1 MFTLKRKNLKRKG
14 CPQVSHYRNKYKKQ
28 FMLCGVVLLQIW
40 ILSTSAFAYIADQIV
55 PKPQIVKEKEF
66 EINLDN
72 SWVIVSNT
80 SQQEYNFSAQ
90 WLKQKIEDSQSVNL
104 ATVNFSN
111 ISTNKRII
119 LGNPKQHDYLNSLLT
134 EKNIGLP
141 PVLGNE
147 GYVLNI
153 FNSPRQEI
161 IIAANTPNGV
171 FYGVQT
177 LLQLI
182 NMKKVEGVSIVDYPD
197 HHIRAVDEHYF
208 RDSQMQGK
216 PPRFTQ
222 EQKDSIDKLA
232 SLKINAISLY
242 AGKDFCENSP
252 DYIQAYRE
260 MAAYCGERFID
271 FIPGIGTLRSISWV
285 PFDLIEGWWV
295 KDEKFKFNQADLA
308 VAEKPFVDLL
318 QNGGFE
324 TDEDNDQKPDGW
336 TVTGQA
342 EIDSH
347 ELYQGRNSLKIIT
360 GKAFLELNVE
370 PNSFY
375 HLSAYAKGF
384 APVISLT
391 ALHFSGE
398 SLSLYG
404 QSDYVDKD
412 IHEWRKFG
420 VVLKTNDQTS
430 KLRINLCG
438 KYGSV
443 WIDEVKLYRI
453 NGALQNVIRTSTT
466 DIKITGL
473 DKTITYQEGVDY
485 KIINGKTSK
494 KYHDELQPFQI
505 QRLNEGNISA
515 GQEVLLSYDCVL
527 YWSRSHWYN
536 QPPCVSDDR
545 LYTDYYYPAIDR
557 VIKSLHPEII
567 NFSSCEIRG
576 FNRDSRNKKRGLSN
590 ARLFAE
596 WLNRINRYVKS
607 KDPHCRIMIW
617 DDMVSPYHNGRAE
630 DGQLKYGGSS
640 GRMAE
645 AVEQDM
651 IDKDVIMNIWWYSN
665 RYLSAMVAATSFFSS
680 RGFNYFG
687 APWDDV
693 ENIQSWSELLFK
705 QPQALGGFAT
715 NWRRSNSPAF
725 CNNFPAFSDHFWNV
739 GSEIVYFSSFEKDL
753 DANGVPDGWYYAGDK
768 QNTKENLVENL
779 SFENGLSDW
788 KIYTG
793 EVSIDSKVYHEGQ
806 KSVHFY
812 SMSSKD
818 SSIKGDFIPI
828 EPDTDYVLSARAKAN
843 NIVIGTTG
851 WHKLFMVARFYD
863 YNKTQIK
870 NIYPDLGMDAGT
882 YDWTLFKTTYH
893 SPNNAA
899 YFRISRLG
907 LIGTGTGEG
916 WIDDI
921 RFSKYEPPAYSI
933 EGRDMQGATAFSRCA
948 VTVKG
953 VSNIIHSD
961 FIPVKPNRKY
971 LLSAYIKRHKINGK
985 EAPCFKIVWYNLD
998 QQYLSEATKV
1008 FENVS
1013 AEYKRFEMEAVSSQN
1028 AFYAKIYLQ
1037 GQEGGD
1043 EYFWFDTV
1051 CLRVSKKLK
1060 EVYDGYKTMMPPKMF
1075 RME

>member
-1 MFTLKRKNLKRKG
+1 MKKEIIQRSQE
-14 CPQVSHYRNKYKKQ
+14 PQGFYRNKYKNQ
-28 FMLCGVVLLQIW
+28 FILCGVVLLQIW

-80 SQQEYNFSAQ
+80 SQQDYNFSAQ
-90 WLKQKIEDSQSVNL
+90 WLKQKIEDSQSVDL
-104 ATVNFSN
+104 AIVNFSN
-111 ISTNKRII
+111 ASTNKRII

-147 GYVLNI
+147 GYILDI

-161 IIAANTPNGV
+161 IIAADTPNGV
-171 FYGVQT
+171 FYGMQT

-216 PPRFTQ
+216 PPQFSQ

-232 SLKINAISLY
+232 GLKINAISLY
-242 AGKDFCENSP
+242 AGKDFCEDSP

-260 MAAYCGERFID
+260 MAAYCKERFID
-271 FIPGIGTLRSISWV
+271 FIPGIGTLRSISRV

-295 KDEKFKFNQADLA
+295 KDEKFKFNQDDLA
-308 VAEKPFVDLL
+308 VAEKAFVDLL

-324 TDEDNDQKPDGW
+324 TDWDNDKKPDGW
-336 TVTGQA
+336 TVTDQA

-360 GKAFLELNVE
+360 GKAFLEFNVE

-375 HLSAYAKGF
+375 HFSAYAKGS

-391 ALHFSGE
+391 ALHSSGK
-398 SLSLYG
+398 SLYG
-404 QSDYVDKD
+404 QSDYVNKD

-430 KLRINLCG
+430 KVRINLSG

-443 WIDEVKLYRI
+443 WIDEVKLQRI
-453 NGALQNVIRTSTT
+453 NSALQNVIRTSTT
-466 DIKITGL
+466 DIKITNL

-494 KYHDELQPFQI
+494 RYDDELQPFQI

-515 GQEVLLSYDCVL
+515 GQQVLVSYDCVL
-527 YWSRSHWYN
+527 YWSNTHWYN
-536 QPPCVSDDR
+536 QPPCVSDNR
-545 LYTDYYYPAIDR
+545 LYSDYYYPAIDR
-557 VIKSLHPEII
+557 VIKALHPEII
-567 NFSSCEIRG
+567 NFSSDEIRG

-596 WLNRINRYVKS
+596 WLNKINRYVKS
-607 KDPHCRIMIW
+607 KDPNCRIMIW
-617 DDMVSPYHNGRAE
+617 DDMVSPYHNGRSE
-630 DGQLKYGGSS
+630 EGQLKYGGSS

-665 RYLSAMVAATSFFSS
+665 RYLNSMVAATSFFSS

-693 ENIQSWSELLFK
+693 ENIQSWSELLLN

-715 NWRRSNSPAF
+715 NWGRND
-725 CNNFPAFSDHFWNV
+725 FPAFADLFWNV
-739 GSEIVYFSSFEKDL
+739 EYETVYFSGFENDL
-753 DANGVPDGWYYAGDK
+753 DANGVPDGWYYARNK
-768 QNTKENLVENL
+768 QNAKENLVQNS
-779 SFENGLSDW
+779 SFENGLSNW
-788 KIYTG
+788 EIYTG
-793 EVSIDSKVYHEGQ
+793 EVSIDSEVYHEGD
-806 KSVHFY
+806 KSVHLY

-818 SSIKGDFIPI
+818 SGISGDFIPI
-828 EPDTDYVLSARAKAN
+828 EPDTNYVLSAWAKAN
-843 NIVIGTTG
+843 NVVIGTTG
-851 WHKLFMVARFYD
+851 WHKLNLGARFYD

-882 YDWTLFKTTYH
+882 YDWTLFKTIHH

-921 RFSKYEPPAYSI
+921 RFFKYELPAYSI
-933 EGRDMQGATAFSRCA
+933 EGRDMQGATGFSRCA
-948 VTVKG
+948 VSVKG

-961 FIPVKPNRKY
+961 FIPVKPSRKY
-971 LLSAYIKRHKINGK
+971 LLSAYIKRHKINAK
-985 EAPCFKIVWYNLD
+985 EAPCFKIVWYNLE
-998 QQYLSEATKV
+998 QQYLSGATKV

-1013 AEYKRFEMEAVSSQN
+1013 AEYKRFEMETLSPQN

-1037 GQEGGD
+1037 GKEGGD

-1051 CLRVSKKLK
+1051 CLKVSKVLK
-1060 EVYDGYKTMMPPKMF
+1060 EVYDGYKAMMPPKRF
-1075 RME
+1075 RTK

>member
-1 MFTLKRKNLKRKG
+1 MLMTL
-14 CPQVSHYRNKYKKQ
+14 HRNKCAKQ

-90 WLKQKIEDSQSVNL
+90 WLKQKIKNSQSVKL
-104 ATVNFSN
+104 AIVSFSN
-111 ISTNKRII
+111 ASTNKRII
-119 LGNPKQHDYLNSLLT
+119 LGNPKQHDSLNSLLT
-134 EKNIGLP
+134 EKNIGMP
-141 PVLGNE
+141 TVLGNE
-147 GYVLNI
+147 GYLLDI

-161 IIAANTPNGV
+161 IIAANAPNGV

-208 RDSQMQGK
+208 RGSQMQGK
-216 PPRFTQ
+216 PPIFTQ

-242 AGKDFCENSP
+242 ADKDFCENSP

-260 MAAYCGERFID
+260 MAAYCRERFID

-295 KDEKFKFNQADLA
+295 KDEKFKFNQDDLA
-308 VAEKPFVDLL
+308 VAEKAFVDLL

-324 TDEDNDQKPDGW
+324 TDGDNDKKPAGW

-347 ELYQGRNSLKIIT
+347 ELYRGRNSLKIIA
-360 GKAFLELNVE
+360 GNAFLELNVE

-375 HLSAYAKGF
+375 HLSVYAKGS

-391 ALHFSGE
+391 ALHSSGK
-398 SLSLYG
+398 SLYG

-412 IHEWRKFG
+412 IHEWSKFG

-443 WIDEVKLYRI
+443 WIDEVKLQRI

-466 DIKITGL
+466 DIKITNL
-473 DKTITYQEGVDY
+473 DKTITYRDGVDY

-494 KYHDELQPFQI
+494 RYDDELQPFQI
-505 QRLNEGNISA
+505 QRLNEANISV

-557 VIKSLHPEII
+557 VISALHPEII
-567 NFSSCEIRG
+567 NLSSDEIRG

-596 WLNRINRYVKS
+596 WLNKINRYVKS
-607 KDPHCRIMIW
+607 KDPNCRVMIW
-617 DDMVSPYHNGRAE
+617 DDMVSPYHNGSAE
-630 DGQLKYGGSS
+630 DCQLKYGGSL

-651 IDKDVIMNIWWYSN
+651 IDKDIIMNIWWYSN
-665 RYLSAMVAATSFFSS
+665 NYLSAMVAATSFFSS
-680 RGFNYFG
+680 KGFNYFG
-687 APWDDV
+687 APWDD
-693 ENIQSWSELLFK
+693 
-705 QPQALGGFAT
+705 
-715 NWRRSNSPAF
+715 
-725 CNNFPAFSDHFWNV
+725 
-739 GSEIVYFSSFEKDL
+739 
-753 DANGVPDGWYYAGDK
+753 
-768 QNTKENLVENL
+768 
-779 SFENGLSDW
+779 
-788 KIYTG
+788 
-793 EVSIDSKVYHEGQ
+793 
-806 KSVHFY
+806 
-812 SMSSKD
+812 
-818 SSIKGDFIPI
+818 
-828 EPDTDYVLSARAKAN
+828 
-843 NIVIGTTG
+843 
-851 WHKLFMVARFYD
+851 
-863 YNKTQIK
+863 
-870 NIYPDLGMDAGT
+870 
-882 YDWTLFKTTYH
+882 
-893 SPNNAA
+893 
-899 YFRISRLG
+899 
-907 LIGTGTGEG
+907 
-916 WIDDI
+916 
-921 RFSKYEPPAYSI
+921 
-933 EGRDMQGATAFSRCA
+933 
-948 VTVKG
+948 
-953 VSNIIHSD
+953 
-961 FIPVKPNRKY
+961 
-971 LLSAYIKRHKINGK
+971 
-985 EAPCFKIVWYNLD
+985 
-998 QQYLSEATKV
+998 
-1008 FENVS
+1008 
-1013 AEYKRFEMEAVSSQN
+1013 
-1028 AFYAKIYLQ
+1028 
-1037 GQEGGD
+1037 
-1043 EYFWFDTV
+1043 
-1051 CLRVSKKLK
+1051 
-1060 EVYDGYKTMMPPKMF
+1060 
-1075 RME
+1075 